1 MSYVIIKEVK
11 SINGQTL
18 PVILLDTHS
27 DVMEFDTRE
36 EADRMVDILNIN
48 SDSGHNYRVKKIG
61 EREEG

>member
-1 MSYVIIKEVK
+1 MSYVIIKEIK
-11 SINGQTL
+11 SMSGQIL

-48 SDSGHNYRVKKIG
+48 SDSGHNYKVKKIG
-61 EREEG
+61 ENEGG